1 MFLLLF
7 LNDSSLK
14 LAVPQPNVRWHAD
27 SNCGLNLLR
36 RCAPDR
42 SLNTSAV
49 CLFQPLL
56 VCAFL
61 CLVTG
66 NTLLNPKNASLENNH
81 FTCIAKAFLKWAQPW
96 KASSWL
102 FDSKIV
108 DWFFTPIKF
117 FTEKQI
123 MESQGIKTQKKHIKA
138 LKKKKKTALLLN
150 FFCSCSLALF
160 GLLLLPSLLSV
171 SVPFFT
177 VVLGSARSKWYPQ
190 I

>member
-14 LAVPQPNVRWHAD
+14 LAVQQPNIRWHAD
-27 SNCGLNLLR
+27 SNRGLNLLR

-66 NTLLNPKNASLENNH
+66 NTLLNPKNASLENDH
-81 FTCIAKAFLKWAQPW
+81 FTCIAKAFLKWAQPQ

-108 DWFFTPIKF
+108 DWFFPPIKF

-123 MESQGIKTQKKHIKA
+123 MESQGIKSQKKHIKA
-138 LKKKKKTALLLN
+138 FFFFFKLHCFST
-150 FFCSCSLALF
+150 FFCPCSPALF
-160 GLLLLPSLLSV
+160 GLLLLPSLSFCICA
-171 SVPFFT
+171 FFHSSPWLCT
-177 VVLGSARSKWYPQ
+177 E
-190 I
+190 

>member
-14 LAVPQPNVRWHAD
+14 LAVQQPDIRWHAD
-27 SNCGLNLLR
+27 SNRGLNLLR

-49 CLFQPLL
+49 CLFQSLL
-56 VCAFL
+56 VCSFL

-66 NTLLNPKNASLENNH
+66 NTLPNPKNASLENDH
-81 FTCIAKAFLKWAQPW
+81 FTCIAKAFLKWAQPR

-108 DWFFTPIKF
+108 DWFFPPIKF

-123 MESQGIKTQKKHIKA
+123 MESQGIKSQKKRIKA
-138 LKKKKKTALLLN
+138 FFFKLRCFWT
-150 FFCSCSLALF
+150 FFCPCSPALF